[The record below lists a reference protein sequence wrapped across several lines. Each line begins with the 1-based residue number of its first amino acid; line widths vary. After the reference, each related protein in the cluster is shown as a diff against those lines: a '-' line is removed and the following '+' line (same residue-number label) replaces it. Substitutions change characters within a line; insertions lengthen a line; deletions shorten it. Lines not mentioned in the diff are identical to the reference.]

1 MFDDKQNKE
10 LIETAVQ
17 NLEAT
22 EMELAL
28 AERLQAA
35 IDELD
40 RMTLMLRQLEVPRGA
55 DS

>member
-1 MFDDKQNKE
+1 VFDDKQNKE

-28 AERLQAA
+28 AECLQAA